1 MINPLFNLFI
11 TDMRDIQK
19 WWIGGGSYDTQ
30 WFWFNR
36 REKTHLIGGQWADRR
51 KSHIAAFNQCIFLDR
66 NLGYFWRNTTCTVRG
81 GQDPTHHFICEHDP
95 IVESEEEESIA
106 QRLSIDESGESRI
119 LPLVD
124 NEPAI
129 YNPLTQREPQRD
141 RIEVLLNVRD
151 LFSTDNSTEE
161 LQP

>member
-1 MINPLFNLFI
+1 
-11 TDMRDIQK
+11 MRDIQK

-81 GQDPTHHFICEHDP
+81 GADPTHHFICEHDP
-95 IVESEEEESIA
+95 IEERTEEEDSIA

-119 LPLVD
+119 LPVIDHL

-129 YNPLTQREPQRD
+129 YNPLAQREPQRD
-141 RIEVLLNVRD
+141 QFQVVLNVRD
-151 LFSTDNSTEE
+151 LFSADNSTEE
-161 LQP
+161 QSLQP